1 MTAEKTKQENPLFNL
16 LMNVVIPSFVL
27 IKLSEPDKLG
37 ATYGLIVALAFP
49 LGYGIKELITKKKVN
64 FLSVLGLISILLTGT
79 LGLLQLDADWIAVKE
94 ASIPLL
100 IGIAVIVSLHTK
112 YPLVE
117 KLLLNNQ
124 LFNLVLINEAIARY
138 DAHEQFKKVLKRVS
152 YMIAFSFL
160 ISALL
165 NYGLAKYLLVSPP
178 GTPAF
183 NEELGRMT
191 ALSFPVIAL
200 PSTAMMMVALWYLIK
215 QLSNL
220 THLKLEEMMDKQK
233 H

>member
-1 MTAEKTKQENPLFNL
+1 MTTEKPTSENPLFNL
-16 LMNVVIPSFVL
+16 LMNVVLPSFVL

-37 ATYGLIVALAFP
+37 AVYGLIVALAFP
-49 LGYGIKELITKKKVN
+49 LVYGIKELIAKRKVN

-79 LGLLQLDADWIAVKE
+79 LGLLELDANWIAVKE
-94 ASIPLL
+94 AFIPLL

-117 KLLLNNQ
+117 KLLLNHQ
-124 LFNLVLINEAIARY
+124 LFNIALINEAIER
-138 DAHEQFKKVLKRVS
+138 HGTHVQFKKTLKRVS

-160 ISALL
+160 VSAAL

-191 ALSFPVIAL
+191 ALSFPIIAL
-200 PSTAMMMVALWYLIK
+200 PSTAMMMIALWYLVR
-215 QLSNL
+215 QLSAI
-220 THLKLEEMMDKQK
+220 THLTFEEMVDKQK
-233 H
+233 R